1 MRGAGCS
8 LSVTCDVACQWSV
21 VFADT
26 WNIIYRLGIVQGA
39 SHVFI
44 APVIAMMA
52 LTKCPEPEEIS
63 GMHCSVHMLLHD
75 ANNDI
80 YQCNKF

>member
-1 MRGAGCS
+1 
-8 LSVTCDVACQWSV
+8 V
-21 VFADT
+21 
-26 WNIIYRLGIVQGA
+26 IIVYYRLGIVQGA

-52 LTKCPEPEEIS
+52 LTKCPEPEDIS
-63 GMHCSVHMLLHD
+63 GMYCSVNMLLHK

-80 YQCNKF
+80 YHCNKFIKLKRGQLNSDSMEGRYKYVL